1 MPEKERTS
9 SIYRKKMAMVNLQSP
24 PNRTGKQ
31 FSVIRSEGRYTPAVL
46 INLLHDTSP
55 PVLAL
60 LAEKHGL
67 QRIPGLTAKNLIA
80 RILDRLPEEA
90 LLKLQNE
97 LVAARFGALTVD
109 DLLELAL
116 ASEQERRPR
125 MDQIS
130 LDEATLLHS
139 GPPRWD
145 YTMRGHDQVLDL
157 EQRLLA
163 CDCEFFA
170 FASRRQILCKHL
182 ATAFKLIPST
192 YARDALIDLLVVRQY
207 GYRQEDRWD
216 FESPQAA

>member
-1 MPEKERTS
+1 MV
-9 SIYRKKMAMVNLQSP
+9 MVNLQSS
-24 PNRTGKQ
+24 PNQNGKQ
-31 FSVIRSEGRYTPAVL
+31 FSVIRSEGRYTSAVL
-46 INLLHDTSP
+46 ISLLHDTSP

-60 LAEKHGL
+60 LAEKYGL

-80 RILDRLPEEA
+80 RILGHLSEES
-90 LLKLQNE
+90 LLDLQNE
-97 LVAARFGALTVD
+97 LVAARFGSLSVD

-116 ASEQERRPR
+116 AGEQERKPR
-125 MDQIS
+125 LDQIS
-130 LDEATLLHS
+130 IDEATLLHS

-157 EQRLLA
+157 QQRLLA

-192 YARDALIDLLVVRQY
+192 YARDALVDLLVVRKY
-207 GYRQEDRWD
+207 GDQQADRWD
-216 FESPQAA
+216 FESPRAA